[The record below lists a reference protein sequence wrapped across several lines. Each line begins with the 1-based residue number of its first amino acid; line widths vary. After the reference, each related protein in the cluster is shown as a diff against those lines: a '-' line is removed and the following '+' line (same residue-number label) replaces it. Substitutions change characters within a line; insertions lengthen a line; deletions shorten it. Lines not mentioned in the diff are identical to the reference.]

1 MKVGDVVD
9 DFEAVDQHGT
19 QRHLSELLSSGPLV
33 LYFYPKAFTPG
44 CTRESCHFRDM
55 AAELAA
61 AGGHAVG
68 ISADQVDR
76 QAEFDAK
83 HSLGFPLLSDP
94 DRRLARMFGVKRPG
108 PLFNKRATFVID
120 TDRRVLAAIRSEM
133 NMNLHADQAIAVL
146 SERAAAQ
153 PQADLA
159 GEPIRRMPAADDP
172 AIADA
177 AAAAIVIE
185 QSNSSAG

>member
-9 DFEAVDQHGT
+9 DFEAIDQHGA
-19 QRHLSELLSSGPLV
+19 RRRLSELLAGGPLV

-55 AAELAA
+55 GAELAA

-68 ISADQVDR
+68 VSADAVEK
-76 QAEFDAK
+76 QAAFDTK
-83 HSLGFPLLSDP
+83 YELGFPLLSDS
-94 DRRLARMFGVKRPG
+94 DRRLARLFGVKRPG

-120 TDRRVLAAIRSEM
+120 TDRRVLAAIQSEM

-146 SERAAAQ
+146 RERAAAQ

-159 GEPIRRMPAADDP
+159 GEPQRRVPAAGGP
-172 AIADA
+172 AESEVA
-177 AAAAIVIE
+177 AAATVVE
-185 QSNSSAG
+185 QSEQG